1 MVQVLFIF
9 LLIVFCILMYVRI
22 KLLSKIEDTGK
33 IKDNYDLDLKSERD
47 TKPLEGGFATI
58 IDCDNHYD
66 KLLKQDHT
74 LRKII
79 IFFGWSLAIF
89 AGVLF
94 FLRIFNKL

>member
-1 MVQVLFIF
+1 MFMAIFIV

-22 KLLSKIEDTGK
+22 KLISKIEDIVK
-33 IKDNYDLDLKSERD
+33 IKDNYNLDLKSERD

-58 IDCDNHYD
+58 EDCDNYYD

-79 IFFGWSLAIF
+79 IFFGWGLAIF
-89 AGVLF
+89 IGVLF
-94 FLRIFNKL
+94 FLRIFHKL